1 MWCGAGSIPGSIRLT
16 ESVRFN
22 WQPAYRSDILIAMRF
37 PIFIALIVLANVT
50 FAANEDGSAPRAA
63 LLMYDKMVGPNEV
76 DKALP
81 LYYATS
87 TREAALAEVL
97 AKCDGALANLH
108 KKATDKFGHTIADK
122 LLHDVDATV
131 TEDINAAKVEV
142 KGDKAEVTF
151 PDASSPVTM
160 VRINGEWKISVKS
173 LAQGIED
180 PRKFRKA
187 FTQLAKLVNDVAEKI
202 GGGQLGNPDD
212 ASKKLVEGYK
222 AIFKK
227 D

>member
-1 MWCGAGSIPGSIRLT
+1 
-16 ESVRFN
+16 
-22 WQPAYRSDILIAMRF
+22 MRF
-37 PIFIALIVLANVT
+37 PIFIALFVLANLT
-50 FAANEDGSAPRAA
+50 FAAPNAKEDGSAARAA

-81 LYYATS
+81 LYYATT
-87 TREAALAEVL
+87 TREAALAAVL

-108 KKATDKFGHTIADK
+108 KKATDKFGHTIADS

-151 PDASSPVTM
+151 PDATSPVTM
-160 VRINGEWKISVKS
+160 LRINGEWKISVKA
-173 LAQGIED
+173 LAQGIDD

-187 FTQLAKLVNDVAEKI
+187 FLQLAKLVNDVAEKI
-202 GGGQLGNPDD
+202 AGGQYGNPDD
-212 ASKKLVEGYK
+212 AGKKLVEGYK
-222 AIFKK
+222 AIFKP